1 MPEQPLIDAIALVI
15 AEALAAHGVRPAEGN
30 PTLRQAIEK
39 ITSAYGGRDH
49 RIPEVWVRGAGT
61 AARTQ
66 PQPQR
71 IQPPTPPPPKPKRAT
86 RRNGFGRDDWV
97 L

>member
-15 AEALAAHGVRPAEGN
+15 AESLTAHGVKPADGN

-39 ITSAYGGRDH
+39 ICAAYGGRSWA
-49 RIPEVWVRGAGT
+49 IPETWIRGAGNAT
-61 AARTQ
+61 RGQ

-71 IQPPTPPPPKPKRAT
+71 IQPTPPPPPKPKPA
-86 RRNGFGRDDWV
+86 RRGTGFGRDDWV

>member
-1 MPEQPLIDAIALVI
+1 MPEQSLIDFIALVI
-15 AEALAAHGVRPAEGN
+15 AESLAAHGVKPAEGN

-39 ITSAYGGRDH
+39 ICAAYGGRDH
-49 RIPEVWVRGAGT
+49 RIPEVWVRGAGNAT
-61 AARTQ
+61 RGQ

-71 IQPPTPPPPKPKRAT
+71 IQPPPTPTPKPKRAT
-86 RRNGFGRDDWV
+86 RGTGFGRDDWV

>member
-15 AEALAAHGVRPAEGN
+15 AESLAAHGVKAAEGN
-30 PTLRQAIEK
+30 PTLRQAVEK
-39 ITSAYGGRDH
+39 ICAAYGGRSWA
-49 RIPEVWVRGAGT
+49 IPETWIRGAGNAT
-61 AARTQ
+61 RGQ

-71 IQPPTPPPPKPKRAT
+71 IQPPTPKPKRAT
-86 RRNGFGRDDWV
+86 RGTGFGRDDWV